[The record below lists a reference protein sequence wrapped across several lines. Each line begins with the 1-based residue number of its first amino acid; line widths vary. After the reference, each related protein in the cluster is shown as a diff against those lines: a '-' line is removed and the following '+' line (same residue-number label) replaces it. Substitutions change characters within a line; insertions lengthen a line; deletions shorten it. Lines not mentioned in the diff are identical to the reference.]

1 MPAATH
7 RHVALAGPVVLQ
19 RPTLSLS
26 VSSSAGGGGG
36 GGWEASAGA
45 AAHQPTYSQLLGHV
59 MGSSDQLAAE
69 PTGAMP
75 QQQQYQQ
82 QQYTHHQQYNQHPYS
97 QQQPAAAHEPI
108 QLSFGAMPSGPLLSS
123 GDVPGLSIFD
133 L

>member
-1 MPAATH
+1 
-7 RHVALAGPVVLQ
+7 VVLQ

-26 VSSSAGGGGG
+26 VSSSAGGG

-59 MGSSDQLAAE
+59 VGSSDQLAAE

-75 QQQQYQQ
+75 HQQQYQQ
-82 QQYTHHQQYNQHPYS
+82 QQYTHHQQYNQHPSHQHPYS
-97 QQQPAAAHEPI
+97 QQQPAASHEPI